1 MNKNN
6 ISKMIKDTIAEEEK
20 RLDDIYEYKKSDFDV
35 IDEKESKSFKWRRK
49 IKKSFFAGFGCG
61 LMVIAIVLY
70 FFRPMTTVVE
80 KGPEIEEPK
89 VIELTDEQII
99 DKAKTLGMVMPSE
112 ITPAEI
118 EVTPIDN
125 SVK

>member
-1 MNKNN
+1 MNKNK
-6 ISKMIKDTIAEEEK
+6 ISQMIEDTIAEEEQ
-20 RLDDIYEYKKSDFDV
+20 RLEDLYDNRKSNFEMMED
-35 IDEKESKSFKWRRK
+35 KPSKFSHIRRK
-49 IKKSFFAGFGCG
+49 LKRSFFAGFGCG
-61 LMVIAIVLY
+61 LMVIALVLF

-80 KGPEIEEPK
+80 KAKDTEEAET
-89 VIELTDEQII
+89 VQMTDEQII
-99 DKAKTLGMVMPSE
+99 EKAKELGMVMPSE